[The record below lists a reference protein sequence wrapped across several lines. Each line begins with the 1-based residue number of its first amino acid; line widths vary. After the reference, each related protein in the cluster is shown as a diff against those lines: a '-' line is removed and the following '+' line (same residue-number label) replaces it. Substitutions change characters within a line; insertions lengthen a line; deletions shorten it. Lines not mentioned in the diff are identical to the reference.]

1 MVGPAAGAGGAV
13 GCAVLRRRG
22 VACSVL
28 SDGGEGVF
36 EARFFYRVLFF
47 VDDEWE
53 IYRGV
58 QFGCD
63 VWADG
68 H

>member
-13 GCAVLRRRG
+13 GGAVLRRRG

-36 EARFFYRVLFF
+36 EARFCYHVWYF
-47 VDDEWE
+47 VDVEWE

-63 VWADG
+63 VRVDG

>member
-13 GCAVLRRRG
+13 GGAVLRRRR

-36 EARFFYRVLFF
+36 EALFQMGDTIRFK
-47 VDDEWE
+47 DEWE
-53 IYRGV
+53 IHCDV
-58 QFGCD
+58 QFGCYIW
-63 VWADG
+63 VDG
-68 H
+68 Y